1 MQAFQIANLIREY
14 TEVLNTAAEDQVKEQ
29 FTHQGQPLTAAI
41 QQMQIAKYQQMQQAK
56 GNNPNNIQS
65 NQPNQPAH
73 YRQQT
78 LVAPQP
84 S

>member
-1 MQAFQIANLIREY
+1 M
-14 TEVLNTAAEDQVKEQ
+14 LNAAAEEQVKEQ

-41 QQMQIAKYQQMQQAK
+41 QQMQIAKYQQIQQAK
-56 GNNPNNIQS
+56 GNPNNI
-65 NQPNQPAH
+65 QPNQPAH
-73 YRQQT
+73 FRQQT

>member
-14 TEVLNTAAEDQVKEQ
+14 TEVLNAATEDQVKEQ

-56 GNNPNNIQS
+56 GTPNNIQP

-73 YRQQT
+73 FRQQT